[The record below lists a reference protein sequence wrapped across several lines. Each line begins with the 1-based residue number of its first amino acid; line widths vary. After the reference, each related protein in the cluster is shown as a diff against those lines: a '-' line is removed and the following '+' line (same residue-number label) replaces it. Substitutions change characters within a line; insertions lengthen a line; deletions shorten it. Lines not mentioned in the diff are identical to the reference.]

1 MSGGAGK
8 LLVVVPMKD
17 PADAKTRLGLVL
29 SGPMRANLAVDLFSA
44 TIRHVQMAGRHI
56 AWRAVDIAVVTSSSE
71 IAGIART
78 LGITVIDDNG
88 APALSLAVEV
98 AAGWAETR
106 GYDALCVLPGDIAAP
121 TQQDLV
127 QVFSHRLDKHQAV
140 LCPSNDL
147 GTNAFLISLP
157 CPIRFSYGPASFLV
171 HHRQCDAAGLCP
183 VVLPLESLRFD
194 VDTLLDLES
203 LLSCNPEFRLREC
216 RQ

>member
-17 PADAKTRLGLVL
+17 PAKAKTRLGAVL
-29 SGPMRANLAVDLFSA
+29 SGPMRANLAVDLFTA
-44 TIRHVQMAGRHI
+44 TIRHVQNAGRHV
-56 AWRAVDIAVVTSSSE
+56 AWRPVDIAAVTGSSE
-71 IAGIART
+71 IAGIACT
-78 LGITVIDDNG
+78 QGITVIDDNG
-88 APALSLAVEV
+88 APTLSLAVEM
-98 AAGWAETR
+98 AAGWAHTK

-121 TQQDLV
+121 EHEDLV
-127 QVFSHRLDKHQAV
+127 QVLSHRLDKHQAV

-171 HHRQCDAAGLCP
+171 HHRLCDAAGLHP